1 MMNLTF
7 NDINGFK
14 EYIDSNNIEDFAL
27 DLSGKNIFDSLKFLV
42 LSSAYYYQKF
52 PENKL
57 KCIVKSDDIKTLAA
71 NFEVNNLEF
80 V

>member
-1 MMNLTF
+1 MVNLTF
-7 NDINGFK
+7 NDINSFK
-14 EYIDSNNIEDFAL
+14 NYINKNNHNNFAL
-27 DLSGKNIFDSLKFLV
+27 DITGKNIFDSLKFLV
-42 LSSAYYYQKF
+42 LSSSYYYQKF

-71 NFEVNNLEF
+71 NFEINNLEF